1 MRNKINEDLLFA
13 YYGGLLNTHQREI
26 MKMYC
31 EYDMSL
37 SEMSKE
43 SGLTRQGVRDIIVR
57 SVSKLEKFEE
67 RLGLTEKIKKIIM
80 QAEELLKEESL
91 DDVLKNKITNLID
104 EIKEI

>member
-67 RLGLTEKIKKIIM
+67 RLGLTEKIKKILM